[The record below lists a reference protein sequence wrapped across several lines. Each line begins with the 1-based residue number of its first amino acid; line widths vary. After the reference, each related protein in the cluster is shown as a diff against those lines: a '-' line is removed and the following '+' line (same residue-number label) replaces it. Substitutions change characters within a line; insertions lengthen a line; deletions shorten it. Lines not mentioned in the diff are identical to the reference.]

1 MRLIEKTCPKCGA
14 NLEFEPGAKEVKCSY
29 CNKGFIIEGNENNIG
44 SEELAPENIKLVSK
58 FGKFINILA
67 IVIISLVA
75 LSIIGTAAFMFS
87 DKSLTTK
94 SDGWFENFNNNID
107 DEDLDD
113 DILKSVN
120 DISTEDQKKIEE
132 KSLAILKEWNEKRS
146 DISLNEYKNLGD
158 YLVYDDFGTDIY
170 NVYELNYNTNGT
182 NHVIYTAVK
191 YMNVN
196 YNNKTVN
203 VGKGSIFGN
212 ILTYDTYYS
221 LWGYES
227 IKELYDDIDL
237 LDEKL
242 VASDGLYTN

>member
-1 MRLIEKTCPKCGA
+1 M
-14 NLEFEPGAKEVKCSY
+14 
-29 CNKGFIIEGNENNIG
+29 
-44 SEELAPENIKLVSK
+44 
-58 FGKFINILA
+58 
-67 IVIISLVA
+67 
-75 LSIIGTAAFMFS
+75 
-87 DKSLTTK
+87 
-94 SDGWFENFNNNID
+94 
-107 DEDLDD
+107 
-113 DILKSVN
+113 
-120 DISTEDQKKIEE
+120 
-132 KSLAILKEWNEKRS
+132 
-146 DISLNEYKNLGD
+146 
-158 YLVYDDFGTDIY
+158 YDDFGTDIY